1 MTCCVTRRH
10 RILRKSGYS
19 RIRGSELHLSGIRT
33 AQQEIRNSSREPG
46 ILTFGDSF
54 GLIKNVRIV
63 LRARFDDVILESS
76 MPASRCLANITY
88 SALDLAINIFTR
100 RYVDSSNLSL
110 LFPCLQLINPHT
122 SVSTVS
128 IYARSIRSIQS
139 NVALFELWEELA
151 EFIKKR
157 LMKAA
162 LSSSI

>member
-1 MTCCVTRRH
+1 
-10 RILRKSGYS
+10 LRKSGYP

-46 ILTFGDSF
+46 ILTFGNSF

-76 MPASRCLANITY
+76 TPASRCLANITY

-110 LFPCLQLINPHT
+110 LFPCLELINPHT
-122 SVSTVS
+122 LR
-128 IYARSIRSIQS
+128 YRRYRSMLDPFDPFSRTSRYS
-139 NVALFELWEELA
+139 NYEEN
-151 EFIKKR
+151 
-157 LMKAA
+157 
-162 LSSSI
+162 